1 MIDSL
6 LIVLPG
12 LIWGASFLFI
22 AEGLEAVSP
31 SGVAFVRI
39 LVGFLTLSLV
49 PAVRRPIAD
58 APIAARIAVLG
69 VIWMAFP
76 LTHVSVCGAA
86 RVVGAR
92 RDAER
97 RGAAVRRGGR
107 QRTRAPRAA
116 AAGARR
122 SCGRL
127 SRRDPDR
134 AARHDRS
141 PADRAARRSA
151 CC

>member
-6 LIVLPG
+6 LLIVPG

-31 SGVAFVRI
+31 IGVAFARI

-49 PAVRRPIAD
+49 PAVRRPILKAD
-58 APIAARIAVLG
+58 RGRTAVLG
-69 VIWMAFP
+69 VIWLAFP
-76 LTHVSVCGAA
+76 LTHVPVRGAA

-97 RGAAVRRGGR
+97 GGAAVRRGR
-107 QRTRAPRAA
+107 RRRTRPPRTAA
-116 AAGARR
+116 QR
-122 SCGRL
+122 
-127 SRRDPDR
+127 
-134 AARHDRS
+134 
-141 PADRAARRSA
+141 
-151 CC
+151 